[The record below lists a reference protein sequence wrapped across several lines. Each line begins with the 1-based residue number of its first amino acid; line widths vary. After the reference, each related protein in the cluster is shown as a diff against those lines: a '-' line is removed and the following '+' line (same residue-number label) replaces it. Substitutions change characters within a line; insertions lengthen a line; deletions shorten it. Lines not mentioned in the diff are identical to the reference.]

1 MSESQKSSSSMSTT
15 SYCTLESV
23 ILFIVM
29 HYSQSVWTVDVVS
42 HQVIQV
48 SLRCNHQ
55 VIQASLRCYLISCQS
70 NCHVLYMTYYLLTC
84 FNRSQ
89 RWPTFRLPA
98 GRCNVYGSL
107 LYPLNV
113 MLCSA
118 LVAVLS
124 VWSHCSK
131 SFSAVIATLLIATY
145 FTDVD
150 NLSNIEHCF
159 LVLLFRW
166 LRLIQI

>member
-1 MSESQKSSSSMSTT
+1 MSTT

>member
-1 MSESQKSSSSMSTT
+1 MSESQKSSSSMSTM

-42 HQVIQV
+42 
-48 SLRCNHQ
+48 HQ